1 MRFLRKLMEQWLLSI
16 QVSIVLPL
24 VVLAIPGDPDKQAR
38 CISLAEKGDCDFYD
52 DCIEKWTQ
60 SCGSSGYALG
70 YGGKYCRKFADN
82 LQLFDEAVCVKS
94 PEELAIF
101 IFKSAYKE

>member
-1 MRFLRKLMEQWLLSI
+1 MEWYLFSV
-16 QVSIVLPL
+16 QVSIILPL
-24 VVLAIPGDPDKQAR
+24 VVLAIPGDPDKQAY
-38 CISLAEKGDCDFYD
+38 CITLASKGDCDFYD

-82 LQLFDEAVCVKS
+82 MQLFDKAVCVECLKV
-94 PEELAIF
+94 
-101 IFKSAYKE
+101 